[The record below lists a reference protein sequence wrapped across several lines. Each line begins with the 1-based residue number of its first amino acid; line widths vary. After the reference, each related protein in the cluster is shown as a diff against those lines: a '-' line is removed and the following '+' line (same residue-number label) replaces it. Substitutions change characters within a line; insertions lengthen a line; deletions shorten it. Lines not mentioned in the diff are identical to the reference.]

1 MSNNSWTLR
10 ENCRLQFS
18 VLWSI
23 YFLRHSVFRWKWW
36 HNYWP
41 SELTILYSCQQRR
54 NFAL

>member
-23 YFLRHSVFRWKWW
+23 NFLCHAVFRWKWW